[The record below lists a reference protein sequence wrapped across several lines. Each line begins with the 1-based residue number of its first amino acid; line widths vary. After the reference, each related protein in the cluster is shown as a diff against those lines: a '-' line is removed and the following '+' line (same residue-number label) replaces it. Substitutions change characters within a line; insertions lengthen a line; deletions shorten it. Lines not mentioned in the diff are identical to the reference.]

1 MKFVDKADS
10 FFKKIIKVEK
20 ALGALSLFI
29 MLVICFS
36 AVIMRYVFN
45 DPWTWSEEVIL
56 IILVIFGYL
65 CISIDVYNDEH
76 IALTFLYN
84 AVPKWAKTAMDCLR
98 HILIGGFFLLMA
110 NYGVQIYQI
119 KANKQLAATGWSQGI
134 VYFAQVVVS
143 VLVPIPIVE
152 PFSTSIIVGVQSFF
166 YRNIAVRLFDG
177 QIEVIVKDH
186 LATRSGLRIINV
198 RFKGEISRKWRTT
211 QNFLVRKGHFY
222 LAGLADGIAAHDFL
236 EAVNITFSLFC
247 QGQTFRQLVGQRV
260 VRAADDSVA

>member
-56 IILVIFGYL
+56 VILVIFGYL

-84 AVPKWAKTAMDCLR
+84 AVAAKAEGIDITKEY
-98 HILIGGFFLLMA
+98 IES
-110 NYGVQIYQI
+110 GVLEQLPENLAEVKREMTKVEYQRR
-119 KANKQLAATGWSQGI
+119 NK
-134 VYFAQVVVS
+134 
-143 VLVPIPIVE
+143 
-152 PFSTSIIVGVQSFF
+152 
-166 YRNIAVRLFDG
+166 
-177 QIEVIVKDH
+177 K
-186 LATRSGLRIINV
+186 
-198 RFKGEISRKWRTT
+198 
-211 QNFLVRKGHFY
+211 
-222 LAGLADGIAAHDFL
+222 
-236 EAVNITFSLFC
+236 
-247 QGQTFRQLVGQRV
+247 
-260 VRAADDSVA
+260 

>member
-56 IILVIFGYL
+56 VILVIFGYL

-84 AVPKWAKTAMDCLR
+84 AVPKWAKTALDCLR

-110 NYGVQIYQI
+110 
-119 KANKQLAATGWSQGI
+119 K
-134 VYFAQVVVS
+134 
-143 VLVPIPIVE
+143 
-152 PFSTSIIVGVQSFF
+152 
-166 YRNIAVRLFDG
+166 
-177 QIEVIVKDH
+177 
-186 LATRSGLRIINV
+186 
-198 RFKGEISRKWRTT
+198 
-211 QNFLVRKGHFY
+211 Y
-222 LAGLADGIAAHDFL
+222 L
-236 EAVNITFSLFC
+236 SLIHI
-247 QGQTFRQLVGQRV
+247 
-260 VRAADDSVA
+260 

>member
-56 IILVIFGYL
+56 VILVIFGYL

-84 AVPKWAKTAMDCLR
+84 AVPKWAKTALDCLR

-143 VLVPIPIVE
+143 VLVV
-152 PFSTSIIVGVQSFF
+152 FF
-166 YRNIAVRLFDG
+166 CLMNLLK
-177 QIEVIVKDH
+177 VIVHSADKKEDS
-186 LATRSGLRIINV
+186 AAQQTETENGGENV
-198 RFKGEISRKWRTT
+198 
-211 QNFLVRKGHFY
+211 
-222 LAGLADGIAAHDFL
+222 
-236 EAVNITFSLFC
+236 
-247 QGQTFRQLVGQRV
+247 
-260 VRAADDSVA
+260 